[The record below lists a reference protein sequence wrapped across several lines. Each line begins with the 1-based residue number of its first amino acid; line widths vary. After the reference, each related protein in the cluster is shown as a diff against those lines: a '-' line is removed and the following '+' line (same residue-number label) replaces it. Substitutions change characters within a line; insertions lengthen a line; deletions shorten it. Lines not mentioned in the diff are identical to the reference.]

1 MFRLFSGLLAGSAA
15 LFAAASAANALCA
28 PVAEGP
34 RPRIWPAVELPAQL
48 PPKGSVELSYLGH
61 STFLIRSPGGISAA
75 TDYNDYI
82 RYPLVPDVVTMNRA
96 QINHYS
102 YAPDSTIKNVLRGW
116 KDGGVAEHDFT
127 VGDMRIFN
135 VPTNIRDWRTGSTD
149 YAGNSIFVFEVA
161 GLCIAHLGHLQHTL
175 TAEHL
180 KRLGQIDIAL
190 VPVDGAYTMTQASAI
205 EVIEAI
211 KPKVVI
217 PMHFFSEE
225 RLESFVA
232 MFAER
237 YPVKRSESST
247 VIFSRA
253 ALPDRQLLL
262 LPRH

>member
-1 MFRLFSGLLAGSAA
+1 MMKAIGGLLVGAAA
-15 LFAAASAANALCA
+15 LLAAASSAYALCA
-28 PVAEGP
+28 PVAEAP
-34 RPRIWPAVELPAQL
+34 RPRIWPAAELPAR
-48 PPKGSVELSYLGH
+48 PPQKGSVEITYLAH
-61 STFLIRSPGGISAA
+61 STFFIRSPGGIAAA

-116 KDGGVAEHDFT
+116 KDGGVAEHDLS
-127 VGDMRIFN
+127 VGDMRVFN
-135 VPTNIRDWRTGSTD
+135 VPTNIRNWQTGSTD

-175 TAEHL
+175 TEEHL
-180 KRLGQIDIAL
+180 KRLGTIDIAL
-190 VPVDGAYTMTQASAI
+190 VPVDGAYTMAQTSAI

-217 PMHFFSEE
+217 PMHYFSEE
-225 RLESFVA
+225 RLEAFVA
-232 MFAER
+232 TFAGR
-237 YPVKRSESST
+237 YPVRRSESAT
-247 VIFSRA
+247 VVFSRA
-253 ALPDRQLLL
+253 TLPDRQLLL